1 MGYIN
6 WIIIALVILIGAY
19 ALWRFNRSIE
29 QIRKATY
36 PMGNIRVSYSEPES
50 KHYPYTEDS

>member
-6 WIIIALVILIGAY
+6 WIAIALVILIGAY

-36 PMGNIRVSYSEPES
+36 PIGNVRVSYSEPES
-50 KHYPYTEDS
+50 KHYPYTKD